1 MRLASLAYT
10 ALKLAGVTTLARRLR
25 SGGVILCYHNV
36 IPDGDAG
43 LWSSLGLHMPLAT
56 FGRHMRWLAA
66 AYDVI
71 PLQQVVE
78 RLASGSSLRGTAAV
92 TFDDAYAGVFE
103 HAVPLLDTL
112 GLPATVFV
120 VAQPPGGDGDF
131 WWDHPEVLRA
141 YSPTQHSYWLNA
153 LRGDGAAIVGSLAQ
167 GNSAPPVRPPPA
179 HRPAPWPT
187 IADAVRRGIG
197 IGVHSTTHRSLPTL
211 DEIDLH
217 REVIESRDVIAHRTG
232 VIPEFFAYPYGL
244 WSDGVRSV
252 VRSAG
257 YRAAFTLEHRQ
268 SNGTD
273 PWTIPRLNVPAGI
286 GDAAFQAWTAGL
298 HP

>member
-1 MRLASLAYT
+1 MRLASLGYT
-10 ALKLAGVTTLARRLR
+10 ALKLAGVTAVARRLR
-25 SGGVILCYHNV
+25 RNGIVLCYHNV
-36 IPDGDAG
+36 IPEADAG
-43 LWSSLGLHMPLAT
+43 LWSSLGLHMPVAT
-56 FGRHMRWLAA
+56 FARQMRWLAA

-71 PLQQVVE
+71 PLEHVVD
-78 RLASGSSLRGTAAV
+78 RLASGKSLRGTAAV

-103 HAVPLLDTL
+103 HAVPLLHDL

-120 VAQPPGGDGDF
+120 VAQPPGEDADF
-131 WWDHPEVLRA
+131 WWDHPAVLRA
-141 YSPTQHSYWLNA
+141 QSPTQHWYWLNA
-153 LRGDGAAIVGSLAQ
+153 MRGDGTAIVGSLAQ
-167 GNSAPPVRPPPA
+167 GNGAPLVRPPPA
-179 HRPAPWPT
+179 CRPAPWPT
-187 IADAVRRGIG
+187 IADALRRDIR

-217 REVIESRDVIAHRTG
+217 REVIDSRDVIAHRTG
-232 VIPEFFAYPYGL
+232 IMPEFFAYPYGL

-257 YRAAFTLEHRQ
+257 YRAAFTLEHRH

-286 GDAAFQAWTAGL
+286 GDATFQAWTAGL